1 MKKLM
6 IIAALAMAAV
16 SANAAK
22 YNWNTTSSG
31 KVYTPGAASATDV
44 FTGTAYLFA
53 NTGTTTQQKIFEA
66 LTAPG
71 ADITTLG
78 AIDVSAVSAGVIL
91 AKTAEED
98 LIVYDGAL
106 TAFFAIVDG
115 DNFYIGPTKTGT
127 VLSVGADTLKFNAS
141 SSSRATA
148 KQASEGYKGEG
159 WYTVPEPTS
168 GLLLLLGVAGLALK
182 RRRA

>member
-1 MKKLM
+1 MV
-6 IIAALAMAAV
+6 AAAIVCAAV
-16 SANAAK
+16 MGQAAQ
-22 YNWNTTSSG
+22 YNWNTTSTGS
-31 KVYTPGAASATDV
+31 VYKPGATSASDV

-53 NTGTTTQQKIFEA
+53 NTGNTTQQKIFEA
-66 LTAPG
+66 LCAPG
-71 ADITTLG
+71 ADITSLG
-78 AIDVSAVSAGVIL
+78 AIDVSAVSAGAIK
-91 AKTAEED
+91 AKTEDED

-127 VLSVGADTLKFNAS
+127 VLDVGADTLKFNALS
-141 SSSRATA
+141 SSMAAA
-148 KQASEGYKGEG
+148 KQASEGYAGAG